1 MIRFS
6 SLRARL
12 VGTVFLAVAPAWV
25 LMYLLLKATGADQDL
40 PWMLLSMAVGLLS
53 LGAAWIGGERFVLRQ
68 VRELYRAARQL
79 AAGDLTS
86 RTGLTH
92 EPSELGD
99 LARTFDNLAA
109 SLETGVKEREQVEK
123 SLIARSLQQTVV
135 SALGQF
141 ALVSNDFPALLNQA
155 GMMVAQTLE
164 VEYSCILELQRA
176 DMLCLSAGVGWKDG
190 LIGQATFAA
199 DPKTQS
205 GFTLS
210 AGEPVVVEDLNT
222 ETRFGGAPL
231 LQEHGVVSGVTVA
244 ISEQGQAFGVLGA
257 HTTHRRKFT
266 EDEVHFL
273 LAVATV
279 LAMAVARKRAEAEL
293 EKLAAFAQ
301 LNPNPAME
309 LSSDGVLTYFNQATS
324 ELATSIG
331 FDKPSGLLP
340 SNIRSIAQTCLTSG
354 QNRVSLETKV
364 EGRTF
369 SWLFHPVGASQVV
382 HAYVE
387 DITDR
392 LSLEAQLRQSQKMES
407 VGQLAAGVAHDF
419 NNMLTI
425 IQGHSG
431 MLLARSGQKPEL
443 LDSAQAIYFAAERA
457 ANLTRQLLMFSR
469 KNVMQPKAVDLREIV
484 SHMTKMLQRLL
495 GETIRLEFQPPP
507 QIPLVLAD
515 TGMVEQIIMNLAVN
529 ARDAMPDG
537 GTLTISTSHVE
548 VGDAYVQSHPEARSG
563 SFVCLRVAD
572 TGCGIDQDTMAR
584 IFEPFFTTK
593 EVGKGTGLGLA
604 TVYGISKQ
612 HDGWIDVFSEPKKG
626 AAFSVFFPSNS
637 RPLEA
642 MPPPLAPGAEV
653 RGGKETIL
661 IVEDEPVLRDMA
673 HVILQECG
681 YSVVEACSGREAL
694 AVWERHQGAIDL
706 VLTDVVMPEGVSG
719 MDLARKLLV
728 SKPKLKIVFASG
740 YSMDNLDTAFVHAG
754 HAAFLQKPYTHVT
767 LAQAV
772 RNALDTQEKQLIP

>member
-12 VGTVFLAVAPAWV
+12 VGTVFLAVAPAWA
-25 LMYLLLKATGADQDL
+25 LMYCLFKATGAEQDL
-40 PWMLLSMAVGLLS
+40 PWMLLAVAVGLLS
-53 LGAAWIGGERFVLRQ
+53 LGAAWFGGERFVLRQ

-79 AAGDLTS
+79 AAGDLSS

-92 EPSELGD
+92 ESSEFGE

-109 SLETGVKEREQVEK
+109 SLETRVKEREQAEK
-123 SLIARSLQQTVV
+123 TLIARSLQQTVV

-141 ALVSNDFPALLNQA
+141 ALVSNDFGALLNQA
-155 GMMVAQTLE
+155 AMMVAQTLE
-164 VEYSCILELQRA
+164 VEYSCILELKGE
-176 DMLCLSAGVGWKDG
+176 DVLYLCAGVGWKDG
-190 LIGQATFAA
+190 LIGKATFPAYTG
-199 DPKTQS
+199 TQA
-205 GFTLS
+205 GFTLT
-210 AGEPVVVEDLNT
+210 AGEPVVVEDLKT
-222 ETRFGGAPL
+222 ETRFRGAPL
-231 LQEHGVVSGVTVA
+231 LVEHGVVSGVTVA
-244 ISEQGQAFGVLGA
+244 VSEQGHAFGVLGA
-257 HTTHRRKFT
+257 HTTNRRRFT

-293 EKLAAFAQ
+293 EKLAAFTQ

-309 LSSDGVLTYFNQATS
+309 LSSNGNLTYFNQATA
-324 ELATSIG
+324 ELATSVG
-331 FDKPSGLLP
+331 LNDPRGLLP
-340 SNIRSIAQTCLTSG
+340 SNIGSILQTCFSSG
-354 QNRVSLETKV
+354 QNRVNLETKL

-369 SWLFHPVGASQVV
+369 SWLFHPVHSSQVV

-431 MLLARSGQKPEL
+431 MLLAKAGQRQDL

-469 KNVMQPKAVDLREIV
+469 KNVMQPKLVDLREV
-484 SHMTKMLQRLL
+484 VLHMTKMLQRLL
-495 GETIRLEFQPPP
+495 GETISLEFQPPAE
-507 QIPLVLAD
+507 IPLVLAD

-529 ARDAMPDG
+529 ARDAMPEG
-537 GTLTISTSHVE
+537 GTLTISTSPVE
-548 VGDAYVQSHPEARSG
+548 VEDAYVQTHPEARPG

-572 TGCGIDQDTMAR
+572 TGCGMDQDTMAR

-612 HDGWIDVFSEPKKG
+612 HEGWIDVNSEPNKG
-626 AAFSVFFPSNS
+626 STFSVFFPANS
-637 RPLEA
+637 KPIEA
-642 MPPPLAPGAEV
+642 KPVATTPATEV
-653 RGGKETIL
+653 PVGKETIL

-681 YSVVEACSGREAL
+681 YRVFEASSGREAL
-694 AVWERHQGAIDL
+694 LVWERHQANIDL

-719 MDLARKLLV
+719 MDLARRLIDA
-728 SKPKLKIVFASG
+728 KPKLKIVFASG
-740 YSMDNLDTAFVHAG
+740 YSMDNLDTGFVRAG
-754 HAAFLQKPYTHVT
+754 RAAFLQKPYTHMT

-772 RNALDTQEKQLIP
+772 RHALDT